1 MKLATAQEIRNID
14 SRSIREFGI
23 PGPVLM
29 ENAATAVMTEMER
42 FFNGLAGV
50 KIGILCGRG
59 NNGGDGL
66 ALARRLRVRG
76 VPVRVALLAPFASL
90 RGEAKLNFAVLRKT
104 DVEIAQNA
112 SVRYCADVID
122 WSDIVVDALLG
133 VGLSSPLRGVLA
145 QVVTMMN
152 RSGRPIVSIDIPTGV
167 NADTGE
173 VMGAAVEAD
182 LTVTMALPKRGLVL
196 HPGASC
202 AGTVRIADLG
212 IPCEII
218 DQEKIGVNLLDR
230 SSSWGYRARRPR
242 DAHKGDFGHLLV
254 IAGSLGKAGAAAMTA
269 RGALRSG
276 AGLVTIAAPGGLVPI
291 LQQQV
296 TEAMCIPA
304 AESIDGTLG
313 MGAARELIRSA
324 AHLSACAI
332 GPGLSMHGE
341 TVHVVRELVPSLPV
355 PLVIDA
361 DGVNALAG
369 SLDVLRNVKAPVILT
384 PHPGEM
390 ARMLGISTAE
400 VQRDRIDI
408 AKKFADRHGVTL
420 VLKGAGTVIA
430 APAGEVFVNTTG
442 NPGMA
447 TGGTGDVLTGMIGS
461 LLAQGYG
468 PTDAACLGVYVH
480 GLSGDLAAKEQ
491 GEAGMTAGD
500 LIEKIPEAMMT
511 IDRRPRMNAEER

>member
-14 SRSIREFGI
+14 SRAIREFGI

-29 ENAATAVMTEMER
+29 ENAATAVMAEMER
-42 FFNGLAGV
+42 FFDGLAGL
-50 KIGILCGRG
+50 KIGILCGKG

-76 VPVRVALLAPFASL
+76 VPVRVALLAPFAAL
-90 RGEAKLNFAVLRKT
+90 QGEAKLNLAILRKT
-104 DVEIAQNA
+104 DVEITQKA
-112 SVRYCADVID
+112 SARDSADVIA
-122 WSDIVVDALLG
+122 WSDILVDALLG
-133 VGLSSPLRGVLA
+133 VGLSSPLRGVIA

-196 HPGASC
+196 YPGASC
-202 AGTVRIADLG
+202 AGTVRIADIG
-212 IPCEII
+212 IPSEVI
-218 DQEKIGVNLLDR
+218 EKEEIGVSQLDR
-230 SSSWGYRARRPR
+230 GSAWGHRSRRAR

-254 IAGSLGKAGAAAMTA
+254 IAGSLGKAGAAVMAA

-296 TEAMCIPA
+296 MEAMCMPA

-313 MGAARELIRSA
+313 MGAAGELIRSA
-324 AHLSACAI
+324 ARMSACAI
-332 GPGLSMHGE
+332 GPGLSTHGE
-341 TVHVVRELVPSLPV
+341 TVHVVRELIGSLLA

-369 SLDVLRNVKAPVILT
+369 SLDVLKNIKAPVVLT

-390 ARMLGISTAE
+390 ARMLGVTSAD
-400 VQRDRIDI
+400 VQRDRIAI
-408 AKKFADRHGVTL
+408 AKDFADRYGVTL

-430 APAGEVFVNTTG
+430 APDGEVFVNTTG

-447 TGGTGDVLTGMIGS
+447 SGGTGDVLTGMIGS

-480 GLSGDLAAKEQ
+480 GLSGDLAAKEK
-491 GEAGMTAGD
+491 GEAGMIAGD
-500 LIEKIPEAMMT
+500 LIEKIPEAIQQALVT
-511 IDRRPRMNAEER
+511 ADTHG